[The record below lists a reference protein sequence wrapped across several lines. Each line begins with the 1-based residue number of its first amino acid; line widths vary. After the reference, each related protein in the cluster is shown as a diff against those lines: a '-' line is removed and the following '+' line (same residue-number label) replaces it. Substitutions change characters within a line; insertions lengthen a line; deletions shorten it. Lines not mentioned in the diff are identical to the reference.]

1 MGDFLTSFSFSFLC
15 PRECSK
21 CLLGARCYFYSAGAA
36 HGAGSGLLLRECCC
50 VSSFLLDALWH
61 HTQVSQGRVGNST
74 SPRDEAMLSEAEE
87 LLQDQGSFAQI
98 GLIPKQGIPEM

>member
-21 CLLGARCYFYSAGAA
+21 CLLRACCCFCSAGVA

-50 VSSFLLDALWH
+50 VSSFLLDALRH
-61 HTQVSQGRVGNST
+61 HTQVLQGRVGTST
-74 SPRDEAMLSEAEE
+74 FPRDEAMLSEAEE
-87 LLQDQGSFAQI
+87 LQVQGLFAQI
-98 GLIPKQGIPEM
+98 GLIPKPGLPEM

>member
-21 CLLGARCYFYSAGAA
+21 CLLRACCCFCSAGVA

-50 VSSFLLDALWH
+50 VKLPPGCLAAS
-61 HTQVSQGRVGNST
+61 HTGLAGAVGTST
-74 SPRDEAMLSEAEE
+74 FPRDEAMRSEAEE
-87 LLQDQGSFAQI
+87 RQVQGLLAQI
-98 GLIPKQGIPEM
+98 GLIPKPGLPEI